1 MCCKFSFYVQFAVF
15 LYLHVFCICFVVL
28 YVLWTQW
35 RCFYRNRRHEFPCVF
50 LSSFEFWTA
59 KNQWVMQY
67 TLCRN
72 ILHPTSDGAALLSTN
87 LTEFV
92 SHPKPTT
99 QSWDQQTTRALHTP
113 VHFLQSSYP
122 PKTPLKLCLSP
133 DHMNQLEREEF
144 QIETW

>member
-1 MCCKFSFYVQFAVF
+1 MFNLQSFSIYTFSVF
-15 LYLHVFCICFVVL
+15 VLLFCMYCERSEDV
-28 YVLWTQW
+28 
-35 RCFYRNRRHEFPCVF
+35 FYRNRRHEFPCVF